1 MNNDVFP
8 NKFKAALA
16 AKQVQIGCWSALSN
30 PISTEVLGLAGFD
43 WLVLDGEHAP
53 NDISTFIPQLMALKG
68 SASAPVVRVPTNEPV
83 IIKRLLDIGFYNFLI
98 PFVETKE
105 EAEQAV
111 ASTRYPPEGIRGVS
125 VSHRANMFGTV
136 ADYFAQSNK
145 NITILVQIE
154 SQQGVDNVDAIAATE
169 GVDGIFVGPSD
180 LAAALGHLGN
190 ASHPDVQK
198 AIQHIFNRASA
209 HGKPSGILAPV
220 EADARRYL
228 EWGATFV
235 AVGSDLGVF
244 RSATQKLADTFK
256 KITTTATREM
266 IDMTMK
272 VGFIGLGIMGKPMSK
287 NLLKAGYSLVV
298 ADRNPEAI
306 ADVIAAGAETASTA
320 KAIAEQCDVIIT
332 MLPNSPHVKEVAL
345 GENGIIEGA
354 KPGTVLIDMS
364 SIAPLAS
371 REISEALKAKG
382 IDMLDAPV
390 SGGEPKAI
398 DGTLSV
404 MVGGDKA
411 IFDKYYDLMK
421 AMAGSVVHT
430 GEIGAGNVTK
440 LANQVIVALN
450 IAAMSEALTLAT
462 KAGVNPDLVYQA
474 IRGGLA
480 GSTVLDAKAP
490 MVMDRNFKPGFRIDL
505 HIKDLA
511 NALDTSHGV
520 GAQLPLTAA
529 VMEMMQALRADG
541 LGTADHSAL
550 ACYYEKLAKVVVTR

>member
-1 MNNDVFP
+1 
-8 NKFKAALA
+8 
-16 AKQVQIGCWSALSN
+16 
-30 PISTEVLGLAGFD
+30 
-43 WLVLDGEHAP
+43 
-53 NDISTFIPQLMALKG
+53 
-68 SASAPVVRVPTNEPV
+68 
-83 IIKRLLDIGFYNFLI
+83 
-98 PFVETKE
+98 
-105 EAEQAV
+105 
-111 ASTRYPPEGIRGVS
+111 
-125 VSHRANMFGTV
+125 
-136 ADYFAQSNK
+136 
-145 NITILVQIE
+145 
-154 SQQGVDNVDAIAATE
+154 
-169 GVDGIFVGPSD
+169 
-180 LAAALGHLGN
+180 
-190 ASHPDVQK
+190 
-198 AIQHIFNRASA
+198 
-209 HGKPSGILAPV
+209 
-220 EADARRYL
+220 
-228 EWGATFV
+228 
-235 AVGSDLGVF
+235 
-244 RSATQKLADTFK
+244 
-256 KITTTATREM
+256 
-266 IDMTMK
+266 MTMK

-382 IDMLDAPV
+382 IDMLDAP
-390 SGGEPKAI
+390 
-398 DGTLSV
+398 
-404 MVGGDKA
+404 VGGDKA

-550 ACYYEKLAKVVVTR
+550 ACYYEKLAKVEVTR